1 MIVLYQSG
9 KAEKHMIRIV
19 TDTASDIT
27 VEQAAG
33 MNIDLIPLE
42 ITFEDGSCPQNTEND
57 FAVFYQRLESCEKLP
72 ITSRPSPES
81 YLKIF
86 QEAKAAGDEVVVLTL
101 SSGLSGTYES
111 AAMAK
116 EIADYEGIFVVD
128 THQAIL
134 TQRIL
139 VEEAFKMREDGY
151 SAAQIAQRISEMRDH
166 VVVCGVVDTLK
177 YLQKGGRIPAS
188 LARLGAFLHIK
199 PVIILE
205 DKILR
210 TLGKVR
216 GREAG
221 IEMLFKRMEEDGFN
235 RAYPCYVGYTS
246 NRGLV
251 EKFQQQLIDR
261 YGQLITRMHP
271 IGGIIG
277 THCGTDC
284 IAVAYVKNQ

>member
-1 MIVLYQSG
+1 MSLYQSG
-9 KAEKHMIRIV
+9 KADEHMIRIV

-27 VEQAAG
+27 VEQAAD
-33 MNIDLIPLE
+33 MNIDLVPLD
-42 ITFEDGSCPQNTEND
+42 ITFEDGPCPQNTESD
-57 FAVFYQRLESCEKLP
+57 FALFYQRLEKCENLP
-72 ITSRPSPES
+72 ITSRPSPEA

-86 QEAKAAGDEVVVLTL
+86 EEAKAAGDEVLVLTL
-101 SSGLSGTYES
+101 SSGLSGTCES
-111 AAMAK
+111 ALMAQK
-116 EIADYEGIFVVD
+116 MANYNGVYVVD

-139 VEEAFKMREDGY
+139 VEHAFKMRDEGY
-151 SAAQIAQRISEMRDH
+151 GAREIADKITALRDK

-188 LARLGAFLHIK
+188 LARIGTFLHIK
-199 PVIILE
+199 PVIVLE
-205 DKILR
+205 DKILK
-210 TLGKVR
+210 TLGKAR

-221 IEMLFKRMEEDGFN
+221 IAMLFKRMEQDGFN

-246 NRGLV
+246 NRVLV

-261 YGQLITRMHP
+261 YGSLTTRMHP

-284 IAVAYVKNQ
+284 IAVAYVKGE

>member
-1 MIVLYQSG
+1 M
-9 KAEKHMIRIV
+9 KHMIRIV

-27 VEQAAG
+27 VEQAAD

-42 ITFEDGSCPQNTEND
+42 IAFEDGPCPQNTESD
-57 FAVFYQRLESCEKLP
+57 FSLFYQRLEKCSKLP
-72 ITSRPSPES
+72 ITSRPSPEA

-111 AAMAK
+111 AVMAK
-116 EIADYEGIFVVD
+116 EIANDDDIFVVD

-139 VEEAFKMREDGY
+139 VEHAFKMRDEGY
-151 SAAQIAQRISEMRDH
+151 TASQIAQKITQMRDH

-188 LARLGAFLHIK
+188 LAHLGKFLHIK

-210 TLGKVR
+210 TIGKVR

-221 IEMLFKRMEEDGFN
+221 IEMLFKRMDEDGFN

-246 NRGLV
+246 NRSLV
-251 EKFQQQLIDR
+251 ERFQQQLLQR
-261 YGQLITRMHP
+261 YGQLATRMHP

-277 THCGTDC
+277 AHCGTDC
-284 IAVAYVKNQ
+284 IAVAYVKGK